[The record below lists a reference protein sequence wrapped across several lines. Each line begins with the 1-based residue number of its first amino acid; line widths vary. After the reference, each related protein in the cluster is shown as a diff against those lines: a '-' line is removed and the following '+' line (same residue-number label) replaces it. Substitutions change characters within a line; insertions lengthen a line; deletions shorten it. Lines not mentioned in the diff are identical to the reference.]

1 MLSPWERG
9 VFLLLAVLSVLGTAH
24 GLWGVVGSI
33 RRGTRHE
40 SVRITG
46 KTVVAALLQV
56 VFQQRTF
63 RTRRT
68 VALFHLFVVWGFL
81 YYGLVN
87 VGDLLE
93 GFIPGFRFLGHGWP
107 GGLYR
112 LGADVL
118 SVAVLVGVAYLAYRR
133 FVLKP
138 QALRFHERVLLHP
151 GVARGIPRDSAI
163 VFGFI
168 TLHVGSRF
176 LGQSF
181 RVAAEGGDPWQPFAA
196 TVAVLW
202 QGWPPEALAVAEHV
216 AWWLSLGLIL
226 AFLPYFPYSK
236 HFHLVVA
243 PINLALDRQRPAL
256 GSPHALP
263 LNPAPGPFGSHRLEE
278 LPWPRLVDAFACIM
292 CNRCQEVC
300 PAYAAGTRLSPA
312 AMEINKRFVLKGQMH
327 RLAARE
333 ASPQPLTETVIPED
347 AVWACTTCA
356 ACVAICPVGNEP
368 LQDIVDIR
376 RFLVLT
382 EGRPPT
388 RGGQVLRNIRFAGNP
403 WGQNPEERGDWAVDL
418 NVPTLA
424 EKGTC
429 DVLYWV
435 GCSGSFDPRGQA
447 VARAVVQLLQR
458 AGLDVAILGP
468 EEWCTG
474 DPARRMG
481 DEDLFQACRRRNLD
495 TLQKYEFR
503 QIVTACPHCWNVLRN
518 EYAANG
524 SGIQVPVRHHTQV
537 LADLLAA
544 GRLRVAKEAQVR
556 ATFHDPCYL
565 GRYNGETS
573 APRSLVAAVPG
584 LTYHE
589 MPRHGRNSFCC
600 GGGGGGAFYDIGGER
615 RITDI
620 RLEEASQVADQVLL
634 TACPYCAI
642 MFEGSA
648 IKGEMR
654 IQDVA
659 ELLVS
664 VTEGG
669 GEPRV

>member
-1 MLSPWERG
+1 MLSPWER
-9 VFLLLAVLSVLGTAH
+9 VLFLVLALLSALGTGR
-24 GLWGVVGSI
+24 GLWYVWGTI
-33 RRGTRHE
+33 RRGAGHE
-40 SVRITG
+40 PVRL
-46 KTVVAALLQV
+46 TVRGLAHALLQV
-56 VFQQRTF
+56 VTQRPTF
-63 RTRRT
+63 RTRRK
-68 VALFHLFVVWGFL
+68 VALFHLLVVWGFL

-93 GFIPGFRFLGHGWP
+93 GFIPGFRFLGHGWLA
-107 GGLYR
+107 GVYR

-118 SVAVLVGVAYLAYRR
+118 SVAVLVGVGYLAYRR
-133 FVLKP
+133 FVLRP
-138 QALRFHERVLLHP
+138 QALQFHGRVLLHP
-151 GVARGIPRDSAI
+151 GVPRGIARDSAI

-168 TLHVGSRF
+168 TLHVGARF

-181 RVAAEGGDPWQPFAA
+181 RVAAEGGDAWQPFAGL
-196 TVAVLW
+196 VALLW
-202 QGWPPEALAVAEHV
+202 QGWSPQALAWAEHV

-263 LNPAPGPFGSHRLEE
+263 LNPSPGPLGSHRLEE

-300 PAYAAGTRLSPA
+300 PAYAAGTPLSPA
-312 AMEINKRFVLKGQMH
+312 ALEINKRFELKGLMR
-327 RLAARE
+327 RLAAGQS
-333 ASPQPLTETVIPED
+333 SPHPLTVSVIPEE
-347 AVWACTTCA
+347 AVWSCTTCA

-368 LQDIVDIR
+368 LQDILDIR
-376 RFLVLT
+376 RFLTLS

-388 RGGQVLRNIRFAGNP
+388 RGGHVLRNIRFTGNP

-418 NVPTLA
+418 NVPVLA

-435 GCSGSFDPRGQA
+435 GCSGSFDPRA
-447 VARAVVQLLQR
+447 RTVARAVVQLLQR

-481 DEDLFQACRRRNLD
+481 DEGLFQECQRRNLE
-495 TLQKYEFR
+495 TLRKYRFE
-503 QIVTACPHCWNVLRN
+503 QIVTACPHCWNVLGK
-518 EYAANG
+518 EYTQNG
-524 SGIQVPVRHHTQV
+524 LQVPVRHHTQ
-537 LADLLAA
+537 LLAELLEE
-544 GRLRVAKEAQVR
+544 GRLRVRGEAPLR

-565 GRYNGETS
+565 GRYNGEVS
-573 APRSLVAAVPG
+573 APRRLVAAVPG
-584 LTYHE
+584 LTYQE
-589 MPRHGRNSFCC
+589 MPRSGRNSFCC
-600 GGGGGGAFYDIGGER
+600 GGGGGGAFYDIVGER

-620 RLEEASQVADQVLL
+620 RLEEARQAADQVLL
-634 TACPYCAI
+634 IACPYCAI

-648 IKGEMR
+648 VKGEMR

-659 ELLVS
+659 ELLLP
-664 VTEGG
+664 VTEAGDG
-669 GEPRV
+669 RHG